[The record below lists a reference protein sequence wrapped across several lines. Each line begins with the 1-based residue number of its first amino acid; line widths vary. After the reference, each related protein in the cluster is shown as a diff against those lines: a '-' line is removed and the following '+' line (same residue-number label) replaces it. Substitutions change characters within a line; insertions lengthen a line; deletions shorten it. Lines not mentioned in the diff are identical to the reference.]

1 MIMKK
6 MFSMLFAVVAMVMAF
21 VSCENPEDPTVY
33 CWEVTY
39 SAEIL
44 GITISDTM
52 TLPMTTAEMEEL
64 KEEATITEDGL
75 TMEIVSIK
83 KLPGESCLN

>member
-1 MIMKK
+1 MKK
-6 MFSMLFAVVAMVMAF
+6 ILLAMFAVVSMALAF
-21 VSCENPEDPTVY
+21 TSCENKGPEDTTVY

-39 SAEIL
+39 SAEVL

-52 TLPMTTAEMEEL
+52 NLSMTTAEMEEL

>member
-1 MIMKK
+1 MKK
-6 MFSMLFAVVAMVMAF
+6 LLLAMFAVVSMALAF
-21 VSCENPEDPTVY
+21 TSCENKGPEDTTVY

-44 GITISDTM
+44 GVTISDTM
-52 TLPMTTAEMEEL
+52 TLPMTTAEMQEL

-75 TMEIVSIK
+75 TMQIVNIK
-83 KLPGESCLN
+83 KLAGEACLN

>member
-1 MIMKK
+1 MKK
-6 MFSMLFAVVAMVMAF
+6 LLLAMFAVVSMALAF
-21 VSCENPEDPTVY
+21 SSCEKGGPDDPTVY

-39 SAEIL
+39 AAEIL

-52 TLPMTTAEMEEL
+52 TLPMTTAEMEEF
-64 KEEATITEDGL
+64 KREATITEDGL

>member
-1 MIMKK
+1 
-6 MFSMLFAVVAMVMAF
+6 
-21 VSCENPEDPTVY
+21 
-33 CWEVTY
+33 
-39 SAEIL
+39 
-44 GITISDTM
+44 M

>member
-1 MIMKK
+1 MKK
-6 MFSMLFAVVAMVMAF
+6 LLLAMFAAVSMALAF
-21 VSCENPEDPTVY
+21 SSCEKGGPEDPTVY

-44 GITISDTM
+44 GLTISDTM

>member
-1 MIMKK
+1 MKK
-6 MFSMLFAVVAMVMAF
+6 LLLAMFAAVAMAMAF
-21 VSCENPEDPTVY
+21 SSCEKNGPEDPTVY

-52 TLPMTTAEMEEL
+52 TLPMTTAEMQEL
-64 KEEATITEDGL
+64 KENATITEDGL
-75 TMEIVSIK
+75 TMEVVSIK
-83 KLPGESCLN
+83 KLAGEACLN